1 MVSSYGKRR
10 ENYMKEKIIT
20 PANATKAQLKVML
33 SDAEYRNKKLRQK
46 ICLKEKQYSTAI
58 KTLITMSCGFA
69 EVVNLL
75 NDEQIEILWN
85 RFELE
90 AQFDDKER
98 LKDGFFVFPANTH
111 KSKILV
117 WFDEKHSKGVEYL
130 LNKR

>member
-1 MVSSYGKRR
+1 
-10 ENYMKEKIIT
+10 MKEKIIT
-20 PANATKAQLKVML
+20 PKNATKAQLKAML
-33 SDAEYRNKKLRQK
+33 SDAENSNKKLRQA
-46 ICLKEKQYSTAI
+46 IHLKEVAYSKAI

-69 EVVNLL
+69 DVVNLL

-117 WFDEKHSKGVEYL
+117 WFDNQHSKGVEYL
-130 LNKR
+130 LNER